1 MDSRDK
7 NKCKGGLQTKILPF
21 PPKQGDGV
29 GGEEPAKITSCLK
42 NVQQMGEGWVGG
54 WVQAPLDS
62 SLIVTS
68 FDKANMNFLQY
79 YFRVV

>member
-1 MDSRDK
+1 MESRDK

-42 NVQQMGEGWVGG
+42 NVQQMGGGWVGTSPFRF
-54 WVQAPLDS
+54 ATDC
-62 SLIVTS
+62 TS

-79 YFRVV
+79 YFRVA